1 MLIGLLVRQVAQ
13 SAASKAG
20 LRVSVKRT
28 EPEPKYV
35 TLNAIAHR
43 ISRHGAG
50 ALSDAESVI
59 WNTAAVIFFVTG
71 DNRHGMPP
79 DAKIFSWGAARAGFR
94 EMGLPALGE
103 VVRLLVIELAYRA
116 DLDGQN
122 RSADSSSLLR
132 IAKLKQQFEAAQL
145 TADLHKKFQDLI
157 ARAHG
162 HSTAV
167 QEAPN

>member
-1 MLIGLLVRQVAQ
+1 MRQFAQ

-20 LRVSVKRT
+20 SQVSDKRT
-28 EPEPKYV
+28 QPESKFA
-35 TLNAIAHR
+35 TLQAIAQR

-59 WNTAAVIFFVTG
+59 WNTAAVIFFMTG
-71 DNRHGMPP
+71 DNRLGMLP

-116 DLDGQN
+116 DLDGRN
-122 RSADSSSLLR
+122 RAADSASLLR
-132 IAKLKQQFEAAQL
+132 IAKLKQQFEAAQF
-145 TADLHKKFQDLI
+145 TADLHNQLQEMI

-167 QEAPN
+167 RVAAN